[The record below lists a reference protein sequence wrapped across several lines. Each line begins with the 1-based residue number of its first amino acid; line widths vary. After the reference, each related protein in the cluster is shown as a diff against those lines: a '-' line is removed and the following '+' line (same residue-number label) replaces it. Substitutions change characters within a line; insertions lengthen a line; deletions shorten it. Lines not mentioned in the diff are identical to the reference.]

1 VVEGG
6 RLLGTISLR
15 DLLAE
20 DLKER
25 EAEVRFLTDYVQ
37 YVPPGLESRDLA
49 G

>member
-1 VVEGG
+1 VEAG

-37 YVPPGLESRDLA
+37 YAPPAAEGQDRA